1 MQRWRTAAPVHLL
14 AALLAMA
21 GGVALAQGAAD
32 APKGDTPEAPAR
44 EDAADDPAAQVAPG
58 RYVDVAQENVGAMR
72 VALSKGLEELKMAR
86 EKRDAVELTCVNEN
100 VTAMKGILR
109 VAEDSVVALQEA
121 MSANDSE
128 RGRYEF
134 RKIHVSKRK
143 MDELLTAA
151 INCAGADVTSSNT
164 SVTMEVDPDLANI
177 DPYYGDTSFFFD
189 PTTALVEGSTGIVQE
204 EDPPN
209 VRPPNATTTI

>member
-1 MQRWRTAAPVHLL
+1 MKRWRRNTLL
-14 AALLAMA
+14 VVLALF
-21 GGVALAQGAAD
+21 GGVALAQEAAEAGASD
-32 APKGDTPEAPAR
+32 APEAPAR
-44 EDAADDPAAQVAPG
+44 EDGSEDPAAQVAPS
-58 RYVDVAQENVGAMR
+58 RYVEVSQESVSAMR
-72 VALSKGLEELKMAR
+72 TALTKGLDELKMAR

-109 VAEDSVVALQEA
+109 VAEDAVVSLQEA

-164 SVTMEVDPDLANI
+164 TVTMEVDPDLATI

-189 PTTALVEGSTGIVQE
+189 PTVALLEGDTGIIQE
-204 EDPPN
+204 EDPPT
-209 VRPPNATTTI
+209 VRPPTVSPTTPPG

>member
-1 MQRWRTAAPVHLL
+1 MKRWRRNAVVLV
-14 AALLAMA
+14 LAMF
-21 GGVALAQGAAD
+21 GGVALAQEAAEAAKAD
-32 APKGDTPEAPAR
+32 VPEAPAR
-44 EDAADDPAAQVAPG
+44 EDGSDDPAAQIAPS
-58 RYVDVAQENVGAMR
+58 RYVEVAQESVAAMR

-109 VAEDSVVALQEA
+109 VAEDAVVALQES
-121 MSANDSE
+121 MSANDTE
-128 RGRYEF
+128 RGRYEY

-189 PTTALVEGSTGIVQE
+189 PSTALLEGDSGQIVDE
-204 EDPPN
+204 GPPD
-209 VRPPNATTTI
+209 VIPPASDVI

>member
-1 MQRWRTAAPVHLL
+1 MKRWRSTTLYAL
-14 AALLAMA
+14 ALALL
-21 GGVALAQGAAD
+21 GGVALAQDGGE
-32 APKGDTPEAPAR
+32 PRGGDTPEAPAR
-44 EDAADDPAAQVAPG
+44 EDAREDPAAQLAPS
-58 RYVDVAQENVGAMR
+58 RYVEVAQENVGAMR
-72 VALSKGLEELKMAR
+72 TALSKGLDELKMAR

-109 VAEDSVVALQEA
+109 VAEDSVVSLQEA
-121 MSANDSE
+121 MSGNDTE

-151 INCAGADVTSSNT
+151 INCAGADVTTSNT
-164 SVTMEVDPDLANI
+164 SVTMEVDDELATV

-189 PTTALVEGSTGIVQE
+189 PTVALMEGDTGIVSE
-204 EDPPN
+204 EDPPD
-209 VRPPNATTTI
+209 VRPPPVSDII

>member
-1 MQRWRTAAPVHLL
+1 MKRWHRHALWTLL
-14 AALLAMA
+14 ALS
-21 GGVALAQGAAD
+21 GGVALAQEGTP
-32 APKGDTPEAPAR
+32 APADTPEAPAR
-44 EDAADDPAAQVAPG
+44 EDGSEDPASQVAPS

-72 VALSKGLEELKMAR
+72 TSLSKGLEELKMAR

-109 VAEDSVVALQEA
+109 VAEDAVVALQEA
-121 MSANDSE
+121 MSGNDTE
-128 RGRYEF
+128 RGRYEY

-151 INCAGADVTSSNT
+151 INCAGADATSSNT
-164 SVTMEVDPDLANI
+164 TVTMEVDPELAVV

-189 PTTALVEGSTGIVQE
+189 PSSALVEGEGGLV
-204 EDPPN
+204 EDEGLAEPP
-209 VRPPNATTTI
+209 PPLATQTVPPG

>member
-1 MQRWRTAAPVHLL
+1 MRRHAAALGVLL
-14 AALLAMA
+14 ALA
-21 GGVALAQGAAD
+21 GGVALAQGGAAP
-32 APKGDTPEAPAR
+32 ATDTPEAPAR
-44 EDAADDPAAQVAPG
+44 EEAREDPAAQVAPT
-58 RYVDVAQENVGAMR
+58 RYVEVAQENVGTMR
-72 VALSKGLEELKMAR
+72 TALARGLDELKMAR

-121 MSANDSE
+121 VAGNDSE
-128 RGRYEF
+128 RARYEF

-164 SVTMEVDPDLANI
+164 SVTMDVDPNLADI
-177 DPYYGDTSFFFD
+177 DPYYGDPAFFYN
-189 PTTALVEGSTGIVQE
+189 PAAALVEGGTGIVG
-204 EDPPN
+204 EDEPSDPIPP
-209 VRPPNATTTI
+209 ATTGGR

>member
-1 MQRWRTAAPVHLL
+1 MKRWRPIALSL
-14 AALLAMA
+14 ALALC
-21 GGVALAQGAAD
+21 GGVALAED
-32 APKGDTPEAPAR
+32 APEPAKSDAPEAPAR
-44 EDAADDPAAQVAPG
+44 EDDQDDPATQVAAS
-58 RYVDVAQENVGAMR
+58 RYVEVSQENVSTMR
-72 VALSKGLEELKMAR
+72 TALAKGLEELKMAR
-86 EKRDAVELTCVNEN
+86 QKRDAVELTCVNEN

-109 VAEDSVVALQEA
+109 VAEDSVVALQES
-121 MSANDSE
+121 MSANDAE
-128 RGRYEF
+128 RSRYEF

-189 PTTALVEGSTGIVQE
+189 PSTALLEGDSGQIVDE
-204 EDPPN
+204 GPPD
-209 VRPPNATTTI
+209 VIPPASDVI

>member
-1 MQRWRTAAPVHLL
+1 MKRWRSTAASI
-14 AALLAMA
+14 ALVLC
-21 GGVALAQGAAD
+21 GGIALAEDATD
-32 APKGDTPEAPAR
+32 APKSDAPEAPAR
-44 EDAADDPAAQVAPG
+44 EDDQDDPAAQVAPS
-58 RYVDVAQENVGAMR
+58 RYVEVAQENVSSMR
-72 VALSKGLEELKMAR
+72 TALTKGLAELKMAR

-109 VAEDSVVALQEA
+109 VAEDSVVSLQEA
-121 MSANDSE
+121 ISGNDSE

-164 SVTMEVDPDLANI
+164 SVTMEVDPELANV

-189 PTTALVEGSTGIVQE
+189 PTTALVEGDTGLIDDE
-204 EDPPN
+204 GPSEPIPPAS
-209 VRPPNATTTI
+209 ATI

>member
-1 MQRWRTAAPVHLL
+1 MKRWYRHALWTLL
-14 AALLAMA
+14 ALS
-21 GGVALAQGAAD
+21 GGVALAQEGGPAPAD
-32 APKGDTPEAPAR
+32 APEAPAR
-44 EDAADDPAAQVAPG
+44 EDGSEDPATQVASS

-72 VALSKGLEELKMAR
+72 TALSKGLEELKMAR

-109 VAEDSVVALQEA
+109 VAEDAVVSLQEA

-128 RGRYEF
+128 RGRYEY

-151 INCAGADVTSSNT
+151 INCAGADATSSNT
-164 SVTMEVDPDLANI
+164 TVTMEVDPELAVV
-177 DPYYGDTSFFFD
+177 DPYYGDTSFFYD
-189 PTTALVEGSTGIVQE
+189 PSAALVEGEGGLVE
-204 EDPPN
+204 EEGNPEPIPPLGTQT
-209 VRPPNATTTI
+209 VPG